1 MFKLTIV
8 ITTYNRLSLLQRA
21 VESALSQT
29 LPCEVIVAD
38 DGSSDGTEA
47 YIRSL
52 GDRVVYHRN
61 PVNLG
66 HCATMNAAVRLAQG
80 DWIKPIDDDDYLAP
94 NCIEELTKAIA
105 RYPQAV
111 LCSCQA
117 IQVNEKG
124 REVTRTQ
131 PINDAPIDYV
141 PQSEIHY
148 RMLLEQLP
156 FGTPVQ
162 VAFRKDAF
170 CKSGGW
176 DSSFEVNYDDIDSW
190 VKIAQYGDAILVNQ
204 HLAYRTLWHQGN
216 HLKFSLKQRLQKH
229 ISIKEKIYKFVHPK
243 YHHSLPPLQD
253 IQDFLTLYW
262 SLVGFKQGK
271 FSDAFT
277 LLFPALFSRKAWQ
290 LLTQVIYARKFEQ
303 TSEQHCQEPMSKRMS
318 LSPETW

>member
-1 MFKLTIV
+1 MFKFTIV

-21 VESALSQT
+21 VESALAQT

-61 PVNLG
+61 PVNVG
-66 HCATMNAAVRLAQG
+66 HCATMNAAVKLAQG

-111 LCSCQA
+111 LCSTQA
-117 IQVNEKG
+117 IQVSANGQELS
-124 REVTRTQ
+124 RTQ
-131 PINDAPIDYV
+131 PISNAAVDYV

-170 CKSGGW
+170 VKSGGW

-190 VKIAQYGDAILVNQ
+190 VKIAQYGNAILVNQ

-216 HLKFSLKQRLQKH
+216 HLKFSLQQRLHKH

-243 YHHSLPPLQD
+243 YHDSLPSLQD
-253 IQDFLTLYW
+253 IQDFLSLYW

-271 FSDAFT
+271 FAQAFT
-277 LLFPALFSRKAWQ
+277 LLLPVLFSWKGWQ
-290 LLTQVIYARKFEQ
+290 LLTQVIYARRCEQ
-303 TSEQHCQEPMSKRMS
+303 TFQQDCPAPRPKQMPLLSEM
-318 LSPETW
+318 

>member
-1 MFKLTIV
+1 MFKFTIV

-29 LPCEVIVAD
+29 VPCEVIVAD

-61 PVNLG
+61 SVNLG

-80 DWIKPIDDDDYLAP
+80 DWIKPVDDDDYLAP

-105 RYPQAV
+105 RSPNAV
-111 LCSCQA
+111 LCSSQA
-117 IQVNEKG
+117 IQVNEEG
-124 REVTRTQ
+124 QDVSRTQ
-131 PINDAPIDYV
+131 PISNAPIDYI

-156 FGTPVQ
+156 FGTPIQ

-170 CKSGGW
+170 VKSGGW
-176 DSSFEVNYDDIDSW
+176 DARFEVNYDDIDSW

-204 HLAYRTLWHQGN
+204 YLAYRTLWHQGN
-216 HLKFSLKQRLQKH
+216 HLKFSLQQRLQKH
-229 ISIKEKIYKFVHPK
+229 ISIKEKIYQFVHPK
-243 YHHSLPPLQD
+243 HHHALPSLQD
-253 IQDFLTLYW
+253 IQDFLSLYW

-271 FSDAFT
+271 FNQAFT
-277 LLFPALFSRKAWQ
+277 LLFPALFSWKGWQ
-290 LLTQVIYARKFEQ
+290 LLIQVIYTRRFEQ
-303 TSEQHCQEPMSKRMS
+303 IFPQDYPEPTPKRMS
-318 LSPETW
+318 LSSEM

>member
-1 MFKLTIV
+1 MFKFTIV
-8 ITTYNRLSLLQRA
+8 ITTYNRLSLLKRA
-21 VESALSQT
+21 VESALAQT

-61 PVNLG
+61 LVNLG
-66 HCATMNAAVRLAQG
+66 HCATMNTAVKLAQG
-80 DWIKPIDDDDYLAP
+80 DWIKPIDDDDYLAS

-105 RYPQAV
+105 RYPKAV
-111 LCSCQA
+111 LCSSQA
-117 IQVNEKG
+117 IQVNANGQELS
-124 REVTRTQ
+124 RTQ
-131 PINDAPIDYV
+131 PISNATIDYV

-148 RMLLEQLP
+148 RMFLEQLP

-170 CKSGGW
+170 VKSGGW

-216 HLKFSLKQRLQKH
+216 HLKFSLQQRLQKH
-229 ISIKEKIYKFVHPK
+229 ISIKEKIYQFVHPK
-243 YHHSLPPLQD
+243 YYDSLPSLQD

-271 FSDAFT
+271 FDQALS
-277 LLFPALFSRKAWQ
+277 LLFPALFSRKGWQ
-290 LLTQVIYARKFEQ
+290 LLTQVIYARKFYH
-303 TSEQHCQEPMSKRMS
+303 TSQPDCQEPRPKPMPL
-318 LSPETW
+318 LSEL

>member
-1 MFKLTIV
+1 MFKFTIV
-8 ITTYNRLSLLQRA
+8 ITTYNRLSLLKRA
-21 VESALSQT
+21 VESALAQT

-47 YIRSL
+47 YIHSL

-61 PVNLG
+61 PVNVG
-66 HCATMNAAVRLAQG
+66 HCATMNAAVKLAQG
-80 DWIKPIDDDDYLAP
+80 DWIKPIDDDDYLAS

-105 RYPQAV
+105 RYSQAV
-111 LCSCQA
+111 LCSSQA
-117 IQVNEKG
+117 IQVNENG
-124 REVTRTQ
+124 REVSRTQ
-131 PINDAPIDYV
+131 PINNAPINYV

-170 CKSGGW
+170 VKSGGW

-216 HLKFSLKQRLQKH
+216 HLKFSLQQRLQKH

-243 YHHSLPPLQD
+243 YHDSLPSLQD
-253 IQDFLTLYW
+253 IQDFLSLYW

-271 FSDAFT
+271 FDQALS
-277 LLFPALFSRKAWQ
+277 LLFPALFSWKGWQ
-290 LLTQVIYARKFEQ
+290 LLTQVIYARKVYH
-303 TSEQHCQEPMSKRMS
+303 TSQQDCQEPRPKQMPL
-318 LSPETW
+318 LSEI

>member
-1 MFKLTIV
+1 MFKFTIV

-21 VESALSQT
+21 VESALAQT

-61 PVNLG
+61 LVNLG
-66 HCATMNAAVRLAQG
+66 HCATMNAAVKLAQG

-94 NCIEELTKAIA
+94 NCIQELTNAIA

-111 LCSCQA
+111 LCSSQA
-117 IQVNEKG
+117 IQVNENG
-124 REVTRTQ
+124 REVSRTQ
-131 PINDAPIDYV
+131 PISDRNIDYV
-141 PQSEIHY
+141 PQSDVHY

-170 CKSGGW
+170 VKSGGW

-216 HLKFSLKQRLQKH
+216 HLKFSLQQRLQKH

-243 YHHSLPPLQD
+243 YRDSLPSLQD

-271 FSDAFT
+271 FDQALP
-277 LLFPALFSRKAWQ
+277 LLFPALFSRKGWQ
-290 LLTQVIYARKFEQ
+290 LLTQVIYARNFDQ
-303 TSEQHCQEPMSKRMS
+303 TSQQDCQEPKPKQMPL
-318 LSPETW
+318 LSEI